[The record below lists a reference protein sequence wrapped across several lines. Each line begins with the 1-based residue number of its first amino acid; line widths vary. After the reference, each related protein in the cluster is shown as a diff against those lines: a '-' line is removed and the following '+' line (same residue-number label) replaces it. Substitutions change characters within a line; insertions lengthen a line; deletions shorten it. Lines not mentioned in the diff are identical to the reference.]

1 MTIDILRLK
10 LEEVFCREHKEGSF
24 WQYTPDN
31 EEFVSLA
38 SLYAKKHST
47 MSTVSA
53 SCSLSSL
60 SLLQNRQRCI
70 QDTTKFEDGITNGFD
85 W

>member
-1 MTIDILRLK
+1 MRK
-10 LEEVFCREHKEGSF
+10 CFREHKNGSF

-47 MSTVSA
+47 MSTVS
-53 SCSLSSL
+53 SSSL
-60 SLLQNRQRCI
+60 IKPLSLVQNRQRCV

>member
-1 MTIDILRLK
+1 MTPDSNGK
-10 LEEVFCREHKEGSF
+10 KCFREHKEGSF

-31 EEFVSLA
+31 QEFVSLA

-47 MSTVSA
+47 MSTVS
-53 SCSLSSL
+53 SCSCFLFL
-60 SLLQNRQRCI
+60 VQNWQRCI
-70 QDTTKFEDGITNGFD
+70 QDTTKFENGITNGFD

>member
-1 MTIDILRLK
+1 MRQY
-10 LEEVFCREHKEGSF
+10 FREHKEGSF
-24 WQYTPDN
+24 WQFTPDN

-47 MSTVSA
+47 MSTVS
-53 SCSLSSL
+53 SSSL
-60 SLLQNRQRCI
+60 VKPLLSLQNRQRCI
-70 QDTTKFEDGITNGFD
+70 QDTIKFEDGITNGFD